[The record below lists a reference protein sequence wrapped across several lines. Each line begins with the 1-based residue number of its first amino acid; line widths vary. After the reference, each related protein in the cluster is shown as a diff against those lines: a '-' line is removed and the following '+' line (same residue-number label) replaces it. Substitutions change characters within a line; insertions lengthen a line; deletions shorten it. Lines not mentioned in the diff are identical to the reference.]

1 MDVLGNGPTV
11 SAALS
16 FGVDASPVEL
26 EPDAAAGWLLGTEAT
41 VTCLVSDPDPGSGSS
56 GVDLASVEVSVLRA
70 GSDGWSDWMTPET
83 LLEVQGDAVVQATAV
98 LQLSEGRDNLVRWRA
113 RDAAGNSL
121 IVSPPDAIQVD
132 TTPPLLVS
140 NWPREGTFDRA
151 EDGRAMATFTD
162 GPGSGVDGAS
172 VAISASLGAPDAFG
186 PWETAVVE
194 GDPFD
199 LVRAQVDLEGLLG
212 HENWVMWR
220 VSDAAGNG
228 PVEFGPFRL
237 RVNLPPTAVI
247 SDPMDGGSFGTEDII
262 AFSAEGSS
270 DPDEDDQLT
279 FQWWSDRDGMLG
291 TGPGI
296 RTPLTAGEHTITLY
310 VDDGLGGDHTAE
322 ATVSVRVSE
331 PTTVKE
337 PLDLWLILLLILVS
351 VAAIAT
357 LRELRARRRRRL
369 EGLL

>member
-1 MDVLGNGPTV
+1 VDV
-11 SAALS
+11 
-16 FGVDASPVEL
+16 
-26 EPDAAAGWLLGTEAT
+26 EPDAATDWLRGTEAT
-41 VTCLVSDPDPGSGSS
+41 VTCLVTDPDPGSGSS
-56 GVDLASVEVSVLRA
+56 GVDPASVEVSVLRA
-70 GSDGWSDWMTPET
+70 GSGGWSDWMAPDT
-83 LLEVQGDAVVQATAV
+83 LVQVQGDSVVQATAV
-98 LQLSEGRDNLVRWRA
+98 LELAEGRDNLVRWRA
-113 RDAAGNSL
+113 RDTAGNSL
-121 IVSPPDAIQVD
+121 IVSPPDTIRVD
-132 TTPPLLVS
+132 TTPPVLVS
-140 NWPREGTFDRA
+140 NWPREGTFDRP

-186 PWETAVVE
+186 PWQTVGVE
-194 GDPFD
+194 GDPLD
-199 LVRAQVDLEGLLG
+199 LLRAQVDLVGLVG

-247 SDPMDGGSFGTEDII
+247 SDPRDGGSFGTEDIVV
-262 AFSAEGSS
+262 FSSEGSS

-310 VDDGLGGDHTAE
+310 VDDGLGGNHTAE

-337 PLDLWLILLLILVS
+337 PLNLWLILLLILVS
-351 VAAIAT
+351 VAVIAT

-369 EGLL
+369 EGFL